1 MYSYLCIDQ
10 CTINLE
16 DEIVSTSHLEL
27 PEVTRWRRG
36 DEDQNVSRRS
46 SKGSRTDSV
55 SIADSESM
63 RKGSFSESDRGRVST
78 VQEDKESI
86 ARQVKELME
95 KKKIIEMEKSAVG
108 NVRF

>member
-1 MYSYLCIDQ
+1 M
-10 CTINLE
+10 
-16 DEIVSTSHLEL
+16 
-27 PEVTRWRRG
+27 
-36 DEDQNVSRRS
+36 
-46 SKGSRTDSV
+46 

-63 RKGSFSESDRGRVST
+63 RKGSHGESDRGRVST